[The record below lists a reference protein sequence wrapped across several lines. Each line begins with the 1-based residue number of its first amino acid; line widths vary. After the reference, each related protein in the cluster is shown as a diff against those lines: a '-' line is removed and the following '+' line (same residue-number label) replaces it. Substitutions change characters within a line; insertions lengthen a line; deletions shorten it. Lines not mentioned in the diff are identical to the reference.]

1 MGYAKSIRNKLS
13 KKSGKP
19 ELLLTSLL
27 ESLSSYMNA
36 SDKTFIKKAYEYGAS
51 AHQNQIRMSGEAY
64 ICHPLSVAQILASM
78 RMDRQTISAALLH
91 DVVED
96 TDITLKDITK
106 VKKLYKK
113 KLQSIH
119 HLRVEY

>member
-51 AHQNQIRMSGEAY
+51 AHQNQIRISGEPY

-91 DVVED
+91 DC
-96 TDITLKDITK
+96 L
-106 VKKLYKK
+106 LYT
-113 KLQSIH
+113 SPSP
-119 HLRVEY
+119 RDMRRSRMPSSA